1 MDTDSEEELFQ
12 TIPSTPKEKMLKIC
26 YYRDEPLLPV
36 YETGKSKPFPTRV
49 FAEHVVNGDIHGD
62 LIAKLVPHQ
71 PTDNLTFFIGLD
83 YLDHWKDILCDNL
96 GVWAANGT
104 KSLYYSS
111 RLNRNGKITLIAS
124 KEEDACIKCTRYLF
138 AYPSCKQFK
147 RIVIKITSK
156 NTNTVVVDWTNLS
169 PILLQ
174 YYFEGEKE
182 TIVVPSHGNSKK
194 SVPFFR
200 TKESTKLAIKKKI
213 DPLAS
218 TDICHTKRLFGDMLQ
233 EKGGVEKIRS
243 PADIPR
249 NREQIRNFHK
259 AKNVD
264 KEDDLTTI
272 IFKCKEESKSHNP
285 FIREVIAAPELE
297 VFLTTDQQLKDIYR
311 FCCNEVNAGILGV
324 DMTFNIGEYYVT
336 VTSD

>member
-1 MDTDSEEELFQ
+1 M
-12 TIPSTPKEKMLKIC
+12 
-26 YYRDEPLLPV
+26 
-36 YETGKSKPFPTRV
+36 
-49 FAEHVVNGDIHGD
+49 
-62 LIAKLVPHQ
+62 
-71 PTDNLTFFIGLD
+71 
-83 YLDHWKDILCDNL
+83 
-96 GVWAANGT
+96 
-104 KSLYYSS
+104 
-111 RLNRNGKITLIAS
+111 NRNGKITLIAS

-213 DPLAS
+213 VPLAS

-233 EKGGVEKIRS
+233 EKGGVEKIKS
-243 PADIPR
+243 PANIPR